1 MKQIFENAHNVLFIE
16 IYSSHIVH
24 GNYSKLEIRFTFE
37 PKN

>member
-1 MKQIFENAHNVLFIE
+1 MKMIFENAHNVLFTE
-16 IYSSHIVH
+16 IYSSQTKD